1 MKVADLER
9 FEEFEHE
16 WDLKL
21 GGGGTR
27 PFRELLAFTAARMR
41 HCGES
46 SADISDYLRLLLEK
60 FDSTSAS
67 MRGAS

>member
-1 MKVADLER
+1 MNVADLER

-27 PFRELLAFTAARMR
+27 PFRELLAFTAARLR
-41 HCGES
+41 HCGAS
-46 SADISDYLRLLLEK
+46 SADVVAYLQLLLEK
-60 FDSTSAS
+60 FDLTAAT